1 MVEYIGLL
9 SFACMQF
16 DEDKNEAI
24 VLLSKNNGK
33 NISYLFKIEDNRL
46 KFVREVDENVSN

>member
-9 SFACMQF
+9 SFACIQF

-24 VLLSKNNGK
+24 LLLSKTNGK

-46 KFVREVDENVSN
+46 KLVREVDKNEE